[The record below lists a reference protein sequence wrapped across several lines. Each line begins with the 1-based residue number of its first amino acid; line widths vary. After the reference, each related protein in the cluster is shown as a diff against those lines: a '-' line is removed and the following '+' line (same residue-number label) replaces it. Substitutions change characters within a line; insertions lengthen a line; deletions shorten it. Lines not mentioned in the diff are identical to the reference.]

1 MGNRDRPS
9 RDPKKP
15 KKKDPRAAKSLAA
28 TALAQPV
35 PQPELVR
42 KKRRDDFGADER

>member
-1 MGNRDRPS
+1 MGNRDKPS

-15 KKKDPRAAKSLAA
+15 KKKDPRAAKSLSAA
-28 TALAQPV
+28 VLSQPM
-35 PQPELVR
+35 PMPELVR